1 MKRFEEKPYLEHVKG
16 NTYCIALSYAR
27 IPLYLLGDGK
37 AIMLDSG
44 MERSWDVILQ
54 LLEQENLRITSVLT
68 THSHPD
74 HVGNHINLQQR
85 FGSKLY
91 MSPFTA
97 AIYASP
103 MNMTA
108 MGHGFISYRK
118 LVGSLGDPIHTD
130 HLIDVSVPSVAVD
143 GVTFSFV
150 HTPGHA
156 AEHLAFITPDNVAY
170 LGDAV
175 LSEQLLQSLRLPY
188 CSCIEPDLESKEA
201 LKQLNCDRYIVA
213 HNGVYDQILPL
224 IQQNQD
230 WMQEKA
236 QIIQD
241 LCDDYYTID
250 ELAQKFIMLTDAK
263 PDAIRTVNGIRR
275 NVSAFVEYLV
285 DVERLELQAKDG
297 IMKFKSKIPVV

>member
-1 MKRFEEKPYLEHVKG
+1 MKQFDEKPYLEHVKG
-16 NTYCIALSYAR
+16 NTYCIVLSYVR
-27 IPLYLLGDGK
+27 IPVYMLDNGT

-44 MERSWDVILQ
+44 MLRSWDVILQ
-54 LLEQENLRITSVLT
+54 LLEQEHLHITSVLT
-68 THSHPD
+68 SHSHPD
-74 HVGNHINLQQR
+74 HVGNHMKLQQH

-130 HLIDVSVPSVAVD
+130 HLIDVSATSVTVD
-143 GVTFSFV
+143 SVTFGMV
-150 HTPGHA
+150 CTPGHA

-175 LSEQLLQSLRLPY
+175 LSEHMLQSLRLPY
-188 CSCIEPDLESKEA
+188 CSCIEPDLESKEV

-213 HNGVYDQILPL
+213 HNGVYDEISSL
-224 IQQNQD
+224 IQQNQN
-230 WMQEKA
+230 WMLEKA
-236 QIIQD
+236 QTIEY

-250 ELAQKFIMLTDAK
+250 EIAQKFMILTNAK
-263 PDAIRTVNGIRR
+263 TDAIRTVNGIRR

-285 DVERLELQAKDG
+285 DTERLDLQAKDG
-297 IMKFKSKIPVV
+297 IMKFKSKNPVV

>member
-1 MKRFEEKPYLEHVKG
+1 MRHFEEKPYLEHVKG
-16 NTYCIALSYAR
+16 NTYCIVLSYAR
-27 IPLYLLGDGK
+27 IPVYMLGGGK

-44 MERSWDVILQ
+44 MARSRDVIAQ
-54 LLEQENLRITSVLT
+54 LLEQENLHITSVLT
-68 THSHPD
+68 SHCHPD
-74 HVGNHINLQQR
+74 HVGNHICLQQH

-130 HLIDVSVPSVAVD
+130 HLIDVSAPSVTVD
-143 GVTFSFV
+143 GVTFGMV

-175 LSEQLLQSLRLPY
+175 LSEHMLQSLRLPY
-188 CSCIEPDLESKEA
+188 CSCIEPDLKSKDV
-201 LKQLNCDRYIVA
+201 LKQLNCDRYILA
-213 HNGVYDQILPL
+213 HNGVYDQIQPL

-230 WMQEKA
+230 WMLEKA
-236 QIIQD
+236 QTIQD

-250 ELAQKFIMLTDAK
+250 ELAQKFIVLTNAK
-263 PDAIRTVNGIRR
+263 TDTVRTVNGIRR

-285 DVERLELQAKDG
+285 DVERLELQTKDG
-297 IMKFKSKIPVV
+297 MLKFKSKKPVA